1 MKKIISF
8 LLFSILVCT
17 LQAQIQEPVKFKS
30 ELKTL
35 SDTEAEIVFTATIDA
50 GWHVYSTDLG
60 DGGPTSATFNV
71 DKKSGLELVGSLKPV
86 GNEHEVF
93 DQMFE
98 MQVRY
103 FENTA
108 KFVQKVKFTGGAYA
122 IEGYLMYGA
131 CNDNEHEVFDQ
142 MFEMQVRYFENT
154 AKFVQKVKFTGGAY
168 AIEGYLM
175 YGACNDSNCLPPSE
189 VSFKYEG
196 TAKAAAKEAP
206 AKKEQPVKKEAA
218 EPAAQPAPAAPAQAT
233 PAPAA
238 DKAQEVTPTEEEA
251 AAATAQPAIASGD
264 LWTPVIDELQSLG
277 EENGKK
283 DMSWVYIFFTAEEE
297 AAAATAQPAIASGD
311 LWTPVIDEL
320 QSLGEENG
328 KKDMSWVYIFFTGLL
343 GGFIALF
350 TPCVWPIIPMTVSFF
365 LKRTKDKKKGIR
377 DAWTYGASIV
387 VIYVTLGL
395 AITLT
400 LGASALNALSTNA
413 IFNILFFLML
423 VIFAA
428 SFFGAFEISLP
439 AKWGNAVDSKAES
452 TTGLLSIFLMAFT
465 LSLVSFSCTGPII
478 GFLLVQVSTTGSVV
492 APAIGMLGFAIA
504 LALPFTLFALF
515 PSWLKS
521 MPKSGGWMNV
531 IKVTLGFLELAFALK
546 FLSVADL
553 AYGWRLLDRETFIA
567 LGGWMNVI
575 KVTLGFLELAFALKF
590 LSVADLAYGWRLLD
604 RETFIALWIMIFGLL
619 GFYLLGKI
627 KFPHDDDDNK
637 VGVGRF
643 FMALISLAFAVYMV
657 PGLWG
662 APLKA
667 VSAFAPP
674 MWTQDFNLYK
684 NEVHAKFDDYDMG
697 MEYVYMVPGLWGA
710 PLKAVSAFAPPMWT
724 QDFNL
729 YKNEVHAK
737 FDDYDMGMEYARK
750 NGKPVMLDFTGYGC
764 VNCRKMEA
772 AVWTDSKVS
781 DLMTNDYVLITL
793 YVDNKTPLPEPVKIM
808 ENGKERTL
816 RTVGDKWSY
825 LQRVKFGANA
835 QPFYVL
841 LDNEGKPLNK
851 SFVYDEDVPK
861 YIDFLKTGLENYK
874 NRK

>member
-1 MKKIISF
+1 MRKIISF
-8 LLFSILVCT
+8 LLLSFVVYA
-17 LQAQIQEPVKFKS
+17 LQAQIKDPVKFKT
-30 ELKTL
+30 ELTPL
-35 SDTEAEIVFTATIDA
+35 SDTEAEVVFTAAIDK

-60 DGGPTSATFNV
+60 DGGPISATFNV
-71 DKKSGLELVGSLKPV
+71 DNKSGVELVGKLKPV
-86 GNEHEVF
+86 GKEVSTF
-93 DQMFE
+93 DKLFE
-98 MQVRY
+98 MKVRY

-108 KFVQKVKFTGGAYA
+108 KFVQKVKFTGGAYE
-122 IEGYLMYGA
+122 IEGYLEYGA
-131 CNDNEHEVFDQ
+131 CDDE
-142 MFEMQVRYFENT
+142 
-154 AKFVQKVKFTGGAY
+154 
-168 AIEGYLM
+168 
-175 YGACNDSNCLPPSE
+175 SCLPPTQ
-189 VSFKYEG
+189 VPFKFSG
-196 TAKAAAKEAP
+196 VAKAGN
-206 AKKEQPVKKEAA
+206 
-218 EPAAQPAPAAPAQAT
+218 
-233 PAPAA
+233 
-238 DKAQEVTPTEEEA
+238 
-251 AAATAQPAIASGD
+251 AAATKTEQSKTEQPKAEQPEQKVVDKADKKEGATPVASKDSSAMMELVPATTTEAATDIQPAVASSE
-264 LWTPVIDELQSLG
+264 LWKPVISDLQALG
-277 EENGKK
+277 EEHGQE
-283 DMSWVYIFFTAEEE
+283 DMSWIYIFITGF
-297 AAAATAQPAIASGD
+297 
-311 LWTPVIDEL
+311 
-320 QSLGEENG
+320 LG
-328 KKDMSWVYIFFTGLL
+328 GLL
-343 GGFIALF
+343 ALF

-365 LKRTKDKKKGIR
+365 LKRSKDKKKGIR

-387 VIYVTLGL
+387 VIYVALGL
-395 AITLT
+395 AITLIF
-400 LGASALNALSTNA
+400 GASALNALSTNA

-428 SFFGAFEISLP
+428 SFFGAFEIRLP
-439 AKWGNAVDSKAES
+439 SKWGNAVDSKAES

-553 AYGWRLLDRETFIA
+553 AYGWRLLDRETF
-567 LGGWMNVI
+567 L
-575 KVTLGFLELAFALKF
+575 
-590 LSVADLAYGWRLLD
+590 
-604 RETFIALWIMIFGLL
+604 ALWIVIFALL

-637 VGVGRF
+637 VGVTRF

-674 MWTQDFNLYK
+674 MQTQDFNLYK
-684 NEVHAKFDDYDMG
+684 NEVHAKFDDYD
-697 MEYVYMVPGLWGA
+697 L
-710 PLKAVSAFAPPMWT
+710 
-724 QDFNL
+724 
-729 YKNEVHAK
+729 
-737 FDDYDMGMEYARK
+737 GMEYARL

-772 AVWTDSKVS
+772 AVWTDPKVS
-781 DLMTNDYVLITL
+781 DLINNDYVLITL
-793 YVDNKTPLPEPVKIM
+793 YVDNKTPLTEPVKII
-808 ENGKERTL
+808 ENGTERTL

-841 LDNEGKPLNK
+841 LDNQGKPLNK
-851 SFVYDEDVPK
+851 SYAYNEDIPK
-861 YIDFLKTGLENYK
+861 YIEFLQTGLENYK
-874 NRK
+874 KGKN

>member
-1 MKKIISF
+1 MRKIISF
-8 LLFSILVCT
+8 LLLSFVVYA
-17 LQAQIQEPVKFKS
+17 LQAQIKDPVKFKT
-30 ELKTL
+30 ELTTL
-35 SDTEAEIVFTATIDA
+35 SDTEAEVVFTATIDK

-60 DGGPTSATFNV
+60 DGGPISATFNV
-71 DKKSGLELVGSLKPV
+71 DNKSGVELVGKLKPV
-86 GNEHEVF
+86 GKEVATF
-93 DQMFE
+93 DKLFE
-98 MQVRY
+98 MKVRY

-122 IEGYLMYGA
+122 IEGYLEYGA
-131 CNDNEHEVFDQ
+131 CDDE
-142 MFEMQVRYFENT
+142 
-154 AKFVQKVKFTGGAY
+154 
-168 AIEGYLM
+168 
-175 YGACNDSNCLPPSE
+175 SCLPPTQ
-189 VSFKYEG
+189 VPFKFSG
-196 TAKAAAKEAP
+196 VAKAGN
-206 AKKEQPVKKEAA
+206 
-218 EPAAQPAPAAPAQAT
+218 
-233 PAPAA
+233 
-238 DKAQEVTPTEEEA
+238 
-251 AAATAQPAIASGD
+251 AAATKTEQPKAEQPEQKVVDKADKKEGATPVASKDSSAMMELVPATTTEAITDIQPAVTSSE
-264 LWTPVIDELQSLG
+264 LWKPVISDLQALG
-277 EENGKK
+277 EEHGQE
-283 DMSWVYIFFTAEEE
+283 DMSWIYIFITGF
-297 AAAATAQPAIASGD
+297 
-311 LWTPVIDEL
+311 
-320 QSLGEENG
+320 LG
-328 KKDMSWVYIFFTGLL
+328 GLL
-343 GGFIALF
+343 ALF

-365 LKRTKDKKKGIR
+365 LKRSKDKKKGIR

-387 VIYVTLGL
+387 VIYVALGL
-395 AITLT
+395 AITLIF
-400 LGASALNALSTNA
+400 GASALNALSTNA

-428 SFFGAFEISLP
+428 SFFGAFEIRLP
-439 AKWGNAVDSKAES
+439 SKWGNAVDSKAES

-553 AYGWRLLDRETFIA
+553 AYGWRLLDRETF
-567 LGGWMNVI
+567 L
-575 KVTLGFLELAFALKF
+575 
-590 LSVADLAYGWRLLD
+590 
-604 RETFIALWIMIFGLL
+604 ALWIVIFALL

-637 VGVGRF
+637 VGVTRF

-662 APLKA
+662 APLKV

-674 MWTQDFNLYK
+674 MQTQDFNLYK
-684 NEVHAKFDDYDMG
+684 NEVHAKFDDYD
-697 MEYVYMVPGLWGA
+697 L
-710 PLKAVSAFAPPMWT
+710 
-724 QDFNL
+724 
-729 YKNEVHAK
+729 
-737 FDDYDMGMEYARK
+737 GMEYARL

-772 AVWTDSKVS
+772 AVWTDPKVS
-781 DLMTNDYVLITL
+781 DLINNDYVLITL
-793 YVDNKTPLPEPVKIM
+793 YVDNKTPLTEPVKII
-808 ENGKERTL
+808 ENGTERTL

-841 LDNEGKPLNK
+841 LDNQGKPLNK
-851 SFVYDEDVPK
+851 SYAYNEDIPK
-861 YIDFLKTGLENYK
+861 YIEFLQTGLENYK
-874 NRK
+874 KGKN

>member
-1 MKKIISF
+1 MRKIISF
-8 LLFSILVCT
+8 LLLSFVVYA
-17 LQAQIQEPVKFKS
+17 LQAQIKDPVKFKT
-30 ELKTL
+30 ELTTL
-35 SDTEAEIVFTATIDA
+35 SDTEAEVVFTATIDK

-60 DGGPTSATFNV
+60 DGGPISATFNV
-71 DKKSGLELVGSLKPV
+71 DNKSGVELVGKLKPV
-86 GNEHEVF
+86 GKEVATF
-93 DQMFE
+93 DKLFE
-98 MQVRY
+98 MKVRY

-122 IEGYLMYGA
+122 IEGYLEYGA
-131 CNDNEHEVFDQ
+131 CDDE
-142 MFEMQVRYFENT
+142 
-154 AKFVQKVKFTGGAY
+154 
-168 AIEGYLM
+168 
-175 YGACNDSNCLPPSE
+175 SCLPPTQ
-189 VSFKYEG
+189 VPFKFSG
-196 TAKAAAKEAP
+196 VAKAGN
-206 AKKEQPVKKEAA
+206 
-218 EPAAQPAPAAPAQAT
+218 
-233 PAPAA
+233 
-238 DKAQEVTPTEEEA
+238 
-251 AAATAQPAIASGD
+251 AAATKTEQSKAEQPEQKVVDKADKKEEATSVASKDSSAMMELVPATTTEAATDIQPAVASSE
-264 LWTPVIDELQSLG
+264 LWKPVISDLQALG
-277 EENGKK
+277 EEHGQE
-283 DMSWVYIFFTAEEE
+283 DMSWIYIFITGF
-297 AAAATAQPAIASGD
+297 
-311 LWTPVIDEL
+311 
-320 QSLGEENG
+320 LG
-328 KKDMSWVYIFFTGLL
+328 GLL
-343 GGFIALF
+343 ALF

-365 LKRTKDKKKGIR
+365 LKRSKDKKKGIR

-387 VIYVTLGL
+387 VIYVALGL
-395 AITLT
+395 AITLIF
-400 LGASALNALSTNA
+400 GASALNALSTNA

-428 SFFGAFEISLP
+428 SFFGAFEIRLP
-439 AKWGNAVDSKAES
+439 SKWGNAVDSKAES

-553 AYGWRLLDRETFIA
+553 AYGWRLLDRETF
-567 LGGWMNVI
+567 L
-575 KVTLGFLELAFALKF
+575 
-590 LSVADLAYGWRLLD
+590 
-604 RETFIALWIMIFGLL
+604 ALWIVIFALL

-627 KFPHDDDDNK
+627 KFPHDDDDDK
-637 VGVGRF
+637 VGVTRF

-674 MWTQDFNLYK
+674 MQTQDFNLYK
-684 NEVHAKFDDYDMG
+684 NEVHAKFDDYD
-697 MEYVYMVPGLWGA
+697 L
-710 PLKAVSAFAPPMWT
+710 
-724 QDFNL
+724 
-729 YKNEVHAK
+729 
-737 FDDYDMGMEYARK
+737 GMEYARM

-772 AVWTDSKVS
+772 AVWTDPKVS
-781 DLMTNDYVLITL
+781 DLINNDYVLITL
-793 YVDNKTPLPEPVKIM
+793 YVDNKTPLTEPVKII
-808 ENGKERTL
+808 ENGTERTL

-841 LDNEGKPLNK
+841 LDNQGKPLNK
-851 SFVYDEDVPK
+851 SYAYNEDIPK
-861 YIDFLKTGLENYK
+861 YIEFLQTGLENYK
-874 NRK
+874 KGKN

>member
-1 MKKIISF
+1 MRKIISF
-8 LLFSILVCT
+8 LLLSFVVYA
-17 LQAQIQEPVKFKS
+17 LQAQIKDPVKFKT
-30 ELKTL
+30 ELTTL
-35 SDTEAEIVFTATIDA
+35 SDTEAEVVFTATIDK

-60 DGGPTSATFNV
+60 DGGPISATFNV
-71 DKKSGLELVGSLKPV
+71 DNKSGVELVGKLKPV
-86 GNEHEVF
+86 GKEVATF
-93 DQMFE
+93 DKLFE
-98 MQVRY
+98 MKVRY

-122 IEGYLMYGA
+122 IEGYLEYGA
-131 CNDNEHEVFDQ
+131 CDDE
-142 MFEMQVRYFENT
+142 
-154 AKFVQKVKFTGGAY
+154 
-168 AIEGYLM
+168 
-175 YGACNDSNCLPPSE
+175 SCLPPTQ
-189 VSFKYEG
+189 VPFKFSG
-196 TAKAAAKEAP
+196 VAKAGN
-206 AKKEQPVKKEAA
+206 
-218 EPAAQPAPAAPAQAT
+218 
-233 PAPAA
+233 
-238 DKAQEVTPTEEEA
+238 
-251 AAATAQPAIASGD
+251 AAATKTEQPKAEQPEQKVVDKADKKEEATSVASKDSSAMMELVPATTTEAATDIQPAVASSE
-264 LWTPVIDELQSLG
+264 LWKPVISDLQALG
-277 EENGKK
+277 EEHGQE
-283 DMSWVYIFFTAEEE
+283 DMSWIYIFITGF
-297 AAAATAQPAIASGD
+297 
-311 LWTPVIDEL
+311 
-320 QSLGEENG
+320 LG
-328 KKDMSWVYIFFTGLL
+328 GLL
-343 GGFIALF
+343 ALF

-365 LKRTKDKKKGIR
+365 LKRSKDKKKGIR

-387 VIYVTLGL
+387 VIYVALGL
-395 AITLT
+395 AITLIF
-400 LGASALNALSTNA
+400 GASALNALSTNA

-428 SFFGAFEISLP
+428 SFFGAFEIRLP
-439 AKWGNAVDSKAES
+439 SKWGNAVDSKAES

-553 AYGWRLLDRETFIA
+553 AYGWRLLDRETF
-567 LGGWMNVI
+567 L
-575 KVTLGFLELAFALKF
+575 
-590 LSVADLAYGWRLLD
+590 
-604 RETFIALWIMIFGLL
+604 ALWIVIFALL

-627 KFPHDDDDNK
+627 KFPHDDDDDK
-637 VGVGRF
+637 VGVTRF

-674 MWTQDFNLYK
+674 MQTQDFNLYK
-684 NEVHAKFDDYDMG
+684 NEVHAKFDDYD
-697 MEYVYMVPGLWGA
+697 L
-710 PLKAVSAFAPPMWT
+710 
-724 QDFNL
+724 
-729 YKNEVHAK
+729 
-737 FDDYDMGMEYARK
+737 GMEYARL

-772 AVWTDSKVS
+772 AVWTDPKVS
-781 DLMTNDYVLITL
+781 DLINNDYVLITL
-793 YVDNKTPLPEPVKIM
+793 YVDNKTPLTEPVKII
-808 ENGKERTL
+808 ENGTERTL

-841 LDNEGKPLNK
+841 LDNQGKPLNK
-851 SFVYDEDVPK
+851 SYAYNEDIPK
-861 YIDFLKTGLENYK
+861 YIEFLQTGLENYK
-874 NRK
+874 KGKN

>member
-1 MKKIISF
+1 MRKIISF
-8 LLFSILVCT
+8 LLLSFVVYA
-17 LQAQIQEPVKFKS
+17 LQAQIKDPVKFKT
-30 ELKTL
+30 ELTPL
-35 SDTEAEIVFTATIDA
+35 SDTEAEVVFTAAIDK

-60 DGGPTSATFNV
+60 DGGPISATFNV
-71 DKKSGLELVGSLKPV
+71 DNKSGVELVGKLKPV
-86 GNEHEVF
+86 GKEVATF
-93 DQMFE
+93 DKLFE
-98 MQVRY
+98 MKVRY

-122 IEGYLMYGA
+122 IEGYLEYGA
-131 CNDNEHEVFDQ
+131 CDDE
-142 MFEMQVRYFENT
+142 
-154 AKFVQKVKFTGGAY
+154 
-168 AIEGYLM
+168 
-175 YGACNDSNCLPPSE
+175 SCLPPTQ
-189 VSFKYEG
+189 VPFKFSG
-196 TAKAAAKEAP
+196 VAKAGN
-206 AKKEQPVKKEAA
+206 
-218 EPAAQPAPAAPAQAT
+218 
-233 PAPAA
+233 
-238 DKAQEVTPTEEEA
+238 
-251 AAATAQPAIASGD
+251 AAATKTEQSKAEQPEQKVVDKADKKEEATSVASKDSSAMMELVPATTTEAATDIQPAVASSE
-264 LWTPVIDELQSLG
+264 LWKPVISDLQALG
-277 EENGKK
+277 EEHGQE
-283 DMSWVYIFFTAEEE
+283 DMSWIYIFITGF
-297 AAAATAQPAIASGD
+297 
-311 LWTPVIDEL
+311 
-320 QSLGEENG
+320 LG
-328 KKDMSWVYIFFTGLL
+328 GLL
-343 GGFIALF
+343 ALF

-365 LKRTKDKKKGIR
+365 LKRSKDKKKGIR

-387 VIYVTLGL
+387 VIYVALGL
-395 AITLT
+395 AITLIF
-400 LGASALNALSTNA
+400 GASALNALSTNA

-428 SFFGAFEISLP
+428 SFFGAFEIRLP
-439 AKWGNAVDSKAES
+439 SKWGNAVDSKAES

-553 AYGWRLLDRETFIA
+553 AYGWRLLDRETF
-567 LGGWMNVI
+567 L
-575 KVTLGFLELAFALKF
+575 
-590 LSVADLAYGWRLLD
+590 
-604 RETFIALWIMIFGLL
+604 ALWIVIFALL

-637 VGVGRF
+637 VGVTRF

-674 MWTQDFNLYK
+674 MQTQDFNLYK
-684 NEVHAKFDDYDMG
+684 NEVHAKFDDYD
-697 MEYVYMVPGLWGA
+697 L
-710 PLKAVSAFAPPMWT
+710 
-724 QDFNL
+724 
-729 YKNEVHAK
+729 
-737 FDDYDMGMEYARK
+737 GMEYARL

-772 AVWTDSKVS
+772 AVWTDPKVS
-781 DLMTNDYVLITL
+781 DLINNDYVLITL
-793 YVDNKTPLPEPVKIM
+793 YVDNKTPLTEPVKII
-808 ENGKERTL
+808 ENGTERTL

-825 LQRVKFGANA
+825 LQRMKFGANA

-841 LDNEGKPLNK
+841 LDNQGKPLNK
-851 SFVYDEDVPK
+851 SYAYNEDIPK
-861 YIDFLKTGLENYK
+861 YIEFLQTGLENYK
-874 NRK
+874 KEK

>member
-1 MKKIISF
+1 MRKIISF
-8 LLFSILVCT
+8 LLLSFVVYA
-17 LQAQIQEPVKFKS
+17 LQAQIKDPVKFKT
-30 ELKTL
+30 ELTPL
-35 SDTEAEIVFTATIDA
+35 SDTEAEVVFTAAIDK

-60 DGGPTSATFNV
+60 DGGPISATFNV
-71 DKKSGLELVGSLKPV
+71 DNKSGVELVGKLKPV
-86 GNEHEVF
+86 GKEVATF
-93 DQMFE
+93 DKLFE
-98 MQVRY
+98 MKVRY

-122 IEGYLMYGA
+122 IEGYLEYGA
-131 CNDNEHEVFDQ
+131 CDDE
-142 MFEMQVRYFENT
+142 
-154 AKFVQKVKFTGGAY
+154 
-168 AIEGYLM
+168 
-175 YGACNDSNCLPPSE
+175 SCLPPTQ
-189 VSFKYEG
+189 VPFKFSG
-196 TAKAAAKEAP
+196 VAKAGN
-206 AKKEQPVKKEAA
+206 
-218 EPAAQPAPAAPAQAT
+218 
-233 PAPAA
+233 
-238 DKAQEVTPTEEEA
+238 
-251 AAATAQPAIASGD
+251 AAATKTEQSKAEQPEQKVVDKADKKEEATPVASKDSSAMMELVPATTTEAATDIQPAVASSE
-264 LWTPVIDELQSLG
+264 LWKPVISDLQALG
-277 EENGKK
+277 EEHGQE
-283 DMSWVYIFFTAEEE
+283 DMSWIYIFITGF
-297 AAAATAQPAIASGD
+297 
-311 LWTPVIDEL
+311 
-320 QSLGEENG
+320 LG
-328 KKDMSWVYIFFTGLL
+328 GLL
-343 GGFIALF
+343 ALF

-365 LKRTKDKKKGIR
+365 LKRSKDKKKGIR

-387 VIYVTLGL
+387 VIYVALGL
-395 AITLT
+395 AITLIF
-400 LGASALNALSTNA
+400 GASALNALSTNA

-428 SFFGAFEISLP
+428 SFFGAFEIRLP
-439 AKWGNAVDSKAES
+439 SKWGNAVDSKAES

-553 AYGWRLLDRETFIA
+553 AYGWRLLDRETF
-567 LGGWMNVI
+567 L
-575 KVTLGFLELAFALKF
+575 
-590 LSVADLAYGWRLLD
+590 
-604 RETFIALWIMIFGLL
+604 ALWIVIFALL

-637 VGVGRF
+637 VGVTRF
-643 FMALISLAFAVYMV
+643 FMALISFAFAVYMV

-674 MWTQDFNLYK
+674 MQTQDFNLYK
-684 NEVHAKFDDYDMG
+684 NEVHAKFDDYD
-697 MEYVYMVPGLWGA
+697 L
-710 PLKAVSAFAPPMWT
+710 
-724 QDFNL
+724 
-729 YKNEVHAK
+729 
-737 FDDYDMGMEYARK
+737 GMEYARL

-772 AVWTDSKVS
+772 AVWTDPKVS
-781 DLMTNDYVLITL
+781 DLINNDYVLITL
-793 YVDNKTPLPEPVKIM
+793 YVDNKTPLTEPVKII
-808 ENGKERTL
+808 ENGTERTL

-841 LDNEGKPLNK
+841 LDNQGKPLNK
-851 SFVYDEDVPK
+851 SYAYNEDIPK
-861 YIDFLKTGLENYK
+861 YIEFLQTGLENYK
-874 NRK
+874 KGKN

>member
-1 MKKIISF
+1 MRKIISF
-8 LLFSILVCT
+8 LLLSFVVYA
-17 LQAQIQEPVKFKS
+17 LQAQIKDPVKFKT
-30 ELKTL
+30 ELTPL
-35 SDTEAEIVFTATIDA
+35 SDTEAEVVFTAAIDK

-60 DGGPTSATFNV
+60 DGGPISATFNV
-71 DKKSGLELVGSLKPV
+71 DNKSGVELVGKLKPV
-86 GNEHEVF
+86 GKEVATF
-93 DQMFE
+93 DKLFE
-98 MQVRY
+98 MKVRY

-122 IEGYLMYGA
+122 IEGYLEYGA
-131 CNDNEHEVFDQ
+131 CDDE
-142 MFEMQVRYFENT
+142 
-154 AKFVQKVKFTGGAY
+154 
-168 AIEGYLM
+168 
-175 YGACNDSNCLPPSE
+175 SCLPPTQ
-189 VSFKYEG
+189 VPFKFSG
-196 TAKAAAKEAP
+196 VAKAGN
-206 AKKEQPVKKEAA
+206 
-218 EPAAQPAPAAPAQAT
+218 
-233 PAPAA
+233 
-238 DKAQEVTPTEEEA
+238 
-251 AAATAQPAIASGD
+251 AAATKTEQPKAEQPEQKVVDKADKKEGATPVASKDSSAMMELVPATTTEAATDIQPAVASSE
-264 LWTPVIDELQSLG
+264 LWKPVISDLQALG
-277 EENGKK
+277 EEHGQE
-283 DMSWVYIFFTAEEE
+283 DMSWIYIFITGF
-297 AAAATAQPAIASGD
+297 
-311 LWTPVIDEL
+311 
-320 QSLGEENG
+320 LG
-328 KKDMSWVYIFFTGLL
+328 GLL
-343 GGFIALF
+343 ALF

-365 LKRTKDKKKGIR
+365 LKRSKDKKKGIR

-387 VIYVTLGL
+387 VIYVALGL
-395 AITLT
+395 AITLIF
-400 LGASALNALSTNA
+400 GASALNALSTNA

-428 SFFGAFEISLP
+428 SFFGAFEIRLP
-439 AKWGNAVDSKAES
+439 SKWGNAVDSKAES

-553 AYGWRLLDRETFIA
+553 AYGWRLLDRETF
-567 LGGWMNVI
+567 L
-575 KVTLGFLELAFALKF
+575 
-590 LSVADLAYGWRLLD
+590 
-604 RETFIALWIMIFGLL
+604 ALWIVIFALL

-637 VGVGRF
+637 VGVTRF

-674 MWTQDFNLYK
+674 MQTQDFNLYK
-684 NEVHAKFDDYDMG
+684 NEVHAKFDDYD
-697 MEYVYMVPGLWGA
+697 L
-710 PLKAVSAFAPPMWT
+710 
-724 QDFNL
+724 
-729 YKNEVHAK
+729 
-737 FDDYDMGMEYARK
+737 GMEYARL

-772 AVWTDSKVS
+772 AVWTDPKVS
-781 DLMTNDYVLITL
+781 DLINNDYVLITL
-793 YVDNKTPLPEPVKIM
+793 YVDNKTPLTEPVKII
-808 ENGKERTL
+808 ENGTERTL

-825 LQRVKFGANA
+825 LQRMKFGANA

-841 LDNEGKPLNK
+841 LDNQGKPLNK
-851 SFVYDEDVPK
+851 SYAYNEDIPK
-861 YIDFLKTGLENYK
+861 YIEFLQTGLENYK
-874 NRK
+874 KEK